1 MPKVKITLK
10 VLRKKYAK
18 GLEKAFKESI
28 YAAYTRYNQK
38 GYHRIISTAPRSKT
52 ANERWP
58 VGFVSSKIKLVVKR
72 RPPYTYQEVDVPG
85 RHSKGSRAWRA
96 WVVIKALHEG
106 WTKLPFERT
115 PTRKKAL
122 SFPVISG
129 SSVPRKG
136 GDLVT
141 VRKVVQVKQI
151 TRNPW
156 ISRVWESLEPE
167 FEGMLEVEVEKQ
179 KRKKKTKRI
188 V

>member
-1 MPKVKITLK
+1 MAKIKITLK
-10 VLRKKYAK
+10 ALRKKHAK
-18 GLEKAFKESI
+18 GLERAFKESI
-28 YAAYTRYNQK
+28 YGAYTRYNQK
-38 GYHRIISTAPRSKT
+38 GYHRIISTAPKSRT

-58 VGFVSSKIKLVVKR
+58 IGFVSSHIKLVVKR

-85 RHSKGSRAWRA
+85 KHSKGGRAWRA
-96 WVVIKALHEG
+96 WVVLKTLHDG

-136 GDLVT
+136 SNRVT
-141 VRKVVQVKQI
+141 VKKAVQVKQI
-151 TRNPW
+151 KKNPW
-156 ISRVWESLEPE
+156 IRRVWESLEPE

-179 KRKKKTKRI
+179 KKRKRTKRI